1 MIEFCLLWD
10 IDGTLLN
17 THGAGVKPLE
27 RAILDV
33 FGYQVALERGRYSGY
48 TDYEIIADLVES
60 DLNDDSVSEKFEEVL
75 NKYTQDLKAALILS
89 PASPLGKI
97 KETLRELRFSTPLKS
112 FIGTGNF
119 EPAASVKLE
128 SVGLQ
133 ENFLEKDIFG
143 ATSSRKRRVEII
155 NYAASKL
162 IADCTP
168 IVIGDAPA
176 DIFAA
181 KKNNL
186 GVIATPTGHH
196 SYDELNSILPG
207 LVLRPDWS
215 TEDLMCKLDVIAKQL

>member
-1 MIEFCLLWD
+1 MTELCLLWD

-33 FGYQVALERGRYSGY
+33 FGCKVTLERGKYSGY

-60 DLNDDSVSEKFEEVL
+60 DLNDNSDSEKFEEVL
-75 NKYTQDLKAALILS
+75 NRYTQDLKGALTLS

-97 KETLRELRFSTPLKS
+97 KETLRELRFSTHLKS

-128 SVGLQ
+128 SAGLQ
-133 ENFLEKDIFG
+133 ESFLEKDIFG
-143 ATSSRKRRVEII
+143 ATKSRKRRVEII
-155 NYAASKL
+155 TYAASNL
-162 IADCTP
+162 NARYVP

-186 GVIATPTGHH
+186 SVIATPTGHH
-196 SYDELNSILPG
+196 TYDELNSILPG
-207 LVLRPDWS
+207 MALRPDWS
-215 TEDLMCKLDVIAKQL
+215 TEDLMYKIDLIAKQL